1 MANLRGLSKKLQTA
15 ILHCGLIVKI
25 NTYQFYSQEQKRM
38 ISKYQITTPV
48 FRQNRAGEW
57 KNMDYEI
64 LSTCSAVEVVECLN
78 SIYQQMKGWK
88 CNDKER
94 SI

>member
-1 MANLRGLSKKLQTA
+1 MANLRGLAKKLQTA
-15 ILHCGLIVKI
+15 ILQTGLVVKV

-48 FRQNRAGEW
+48 FRQNSAGEW
-57 KNMDYEI
+57 KDMDYEI

-78 SIYQQMKGWK
+78 SIYQQTKG
-88 CNDKER
+88 
-94 SI
+94 

>member
-1 MANLRGLSKKLQTA
+1 MANLRGLTKKLQTA
-15 ILHCGLIVKI
+15 ILQTGLVVKI

-48 FRQNRAGEW
+48 FRP
-57 KNMDYEI
+57 
-64 LSTCSAVEVVECLN
+64 N
-78 SIYQQMKGWK
+78 SVGLRM
-88 CNDKER
+88 